1 VRDDVVAAAA
11 RATATELAPQY
22 GPRVEAEVEAALHG
36 AGEVKPPSQFTDPVA
51 IGSLIVSIAALVY
64 QMYRD
69 HKKDGEKPSKD
80 TLTRRARVKVR
91 ESRNLTQ
98 TDERVIEITAEQIIT
113 LGDDE

>member
-1 VRDDVVAAAA
+1 MRDDVVAAAA
-11 RATATELAPQY
+11 RAAAKELAPQY
-22 GPRVEAEVEAALHG
+22 GARVEAEVEAALHG
-36 AGEVKPPSQFTDPVA
+36 AEVKPPSQFTDPVA

-69 HKKDGEKPSKD
+69 HKQDGEKPSKD